1 MRRFYPRSRTAV
13 YYTYLLQGKDRTEL
27 GRERGLTAGG
37 AGGRWSHHK
46 VSARSQRL
54 VEGEREGR
62 LRVQC

>member
-27 GRERGLTAGG
+27 GRERGFTAGG
-37 AGGRWSHHK
+37 AGGRRS
-46 VSARSQRL
+46 SRSQRL